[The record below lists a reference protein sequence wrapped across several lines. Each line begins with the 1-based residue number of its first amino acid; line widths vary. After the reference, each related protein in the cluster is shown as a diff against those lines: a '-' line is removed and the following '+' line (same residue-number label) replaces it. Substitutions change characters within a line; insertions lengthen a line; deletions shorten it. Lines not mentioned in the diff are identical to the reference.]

1 MTSPWHFGAQA
12 GQFELNV
19 MLPGMTRAVL
29 DSTDMLKNFLPIYA
43 KNMIDGIRANEQKL
57 ESYVQKSP
65 MLVTLL
71 NPFIGYMKLC
81 RDIQTFSQNKA

>member
-1 MTSPWHFGAQA
+1 
-12 GQFELNV
+12 
-19 MLPGMTRAVL
+19 MLPGMTSAVL

-65 MLVTLL
+65 ILVTLL
-71 NPFIGYMKLC
+71 NPFIGYMKGC
-81 RDIQTFSQNKA
+81 RDIQGIFGYKQKHKANRFREGVDD